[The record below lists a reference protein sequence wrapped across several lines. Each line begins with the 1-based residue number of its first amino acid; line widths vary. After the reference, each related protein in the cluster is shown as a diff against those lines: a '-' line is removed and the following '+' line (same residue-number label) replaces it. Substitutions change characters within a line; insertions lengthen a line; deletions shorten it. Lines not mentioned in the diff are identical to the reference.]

1 MRRAGIALLLAAVVA
16 ALWTTVVWLSGGL
29 VISVAGVGISSSDPL
44 RPLIVAAVFA
54 GSYAAL
60 AGAAQLRRD
69 AEALKRQFTAARL
82 TALLT
87 IIVLTVGLAH
97 NAWTAGGSDAYSYI
111 SQADLWLEGKMKTE
125 IPLASRVPWPNGLA
139 TFTPFGYRPV
149 PNEPAIAPM
158 TGPGLPL
165 MMAALKYVAGHTAA
179 FLVVPFSGALFLWAT
194 FLIGRRLGSESVGLG
209 GAWLMATSP
218 TFLIM
223 FKSQMS
229 DVPAGACWALAT
241 YWTLGNSV
249 RSAIAGGLATSTAT
263 LIRPNLVPLAAIL
276 CLWLARYS
284 NRQRLF
290 AFVAGALPG
299 SLIVAVINNQL
310 YGSPLSS
317 GYGELGEL
325 FSIAN
330 VPATLTHYGTWLIET
345 QTPIAAGG
353 IIALAVAPRPIWR
366 TPQAR
371 SGVRLL
377 ASLVIAVWALYSIY
391 PLSNAWWTLRFLL
404 PSWPAMCIGVA
415 ALVMWPTHRMIAW
428 RRALQVGA
436 LIALGLYGVVV
447 TWQRGVFPEG
457 EGERRYASIATLVEQ
472 HTEPDAMILASIH
485 AGATRYYTGRATMR
499 FDLLDEAWLDRAVEW
514 LQQNGRHPYVLI
526 EDWEMPAFTK
536 RFGGANRLGAL
547 TFAPALAYQAY
558 RIPGKVYL
566 FDLLRLNG
574 PTLEPLP
581 VRDPRPLC
589 VPPGPRAP
597 LA

>member
-1 MRRAGIALLLAAVVA
+1 MRRTGVALLLASIVA
-16 ALWTTVVWLSGGL
+16 LLWTTVVWLSGGL
-29 VISVAGVGISSSDPL
+29 VLSVAGVRMSSSEPL
-44 RPLIVAAVFA
+44 RPLMVAVLFA
-54 GSYAAL
+54 GCYAVL
-60 AGAAQLRRD
+60 AGPAQLRRD
-69 AEALKRQFTAARL
+69 AEALKRRLTAARL
-82 TALLT
+82 TALL
-87 IIVLTVGLAH
+87 IVIVLIVGLTH

-111 SQADLWLEGKMKTE
+111 SQADLWLEGRLKTE
-125 IPLASRVPWPNGLA
+125 IPLASRVPWPGGLA

-149 PNEPAIAPM
+149 PNEQAIAPM

-165 MMAALKYVAGHTAA
+165 MMAALKSVAGHTAA
-179 FLVVPFSGALFLWAT
+179 FLVVPFSGGLFLWAT

-209 GAWLMATSP
+209 GTWLVATSP

-229 DVPAGACWALAT
+229 DVPAGAFWALAT

-249 RSAIAGGLATSTAT
+249 RSAIAGGLAASTAT
-263 LIRPNLVPLAAIL
+263 LIRPNLVPIAALL
-276 CLWLARYS
+276 CLWLVRYS

-290 AFVAGALPG
+290 AFVGGALPG
-299 SLIVAVINNQL
+299 SVIVALINRQL

-330 VPATLTHYGTWLIET
+330 VPATLTHYATWLIET
-345 QTPIAAGG
+345 QTPIAMAGV
-353 IIALAVAPRPIWR
+353 IALAVAPRPLWR

-371 SGVRLL
+371 SGARLL
-377 ASLVIAVWALYSIY
+377 ASVVIVVWALYSVY
-391 PLSNAWWTLRFLL
+391 TLFNAWWSLRFLL
-404 PSWPAMCIGVA
+404 PSWPAMCVGVA
-415 ALVMWPTHRMIAW
+415 ALVLWPVHRMNAW
-428 RRALQVGA
+428 PRVLQVCV
-436 LIALGLYGVVV
+436 LIALGLYGLVV
-447 TWQRGVFPEG
+447 TSQRGVFPEG
-457 EGERRYASIATLVEQ
+457 EGERRYASIAALVEQ
-472 HTEPDAMILASIH
+472 HTEADAMILASIH
-485 AGATRYYTGRATMR
+485 AGATRYYAGRATMR

-514 LQQNGRHPYVLI
+514 LQQDGRHPYVLI

-536 RFGGANRLGAL
+536 RFSGANRLGTL

-574 PTLEPLP
+574 PTIEPLP
-581 VRDPRPLC
+581 RRNPRPLC
-589 VPPGPRAP
+589 VPPGPRPP